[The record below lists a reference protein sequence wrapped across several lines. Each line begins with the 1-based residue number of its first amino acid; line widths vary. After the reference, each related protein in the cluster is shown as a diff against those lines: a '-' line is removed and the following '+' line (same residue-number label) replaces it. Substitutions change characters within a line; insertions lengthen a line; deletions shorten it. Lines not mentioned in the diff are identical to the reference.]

1 MKKENI
7 INENHIV
14 NRNKNTPSK
23 DSTFRSL
30 NFDVKDTKI
39 YTTNAINSD
48 EEINNDINAH
58 KLYESQK

>member
-1 MKKENI
+1 M
-7 INENHIV
+7 